1 MKTLSISRLSIIP
14 LYSSNVV
21 LLSTLLTVDMILSQM
36 IPLESDNLF

>member
-21 LLSTLLTVDMILSQM
+21 LLYTLLTVDMILSQM
-36 IPLESDNLF
+36 ILLESDNLF